1 MTLSV
6 IGASFGRTGTMSLKI
21 ALEQL
26 GIGRCYHMIEVFE
39 NPGHAELWHAA
50 AEGKLPDWD
59 DLFAGYSAAVDWPP
73 CSFWGELL
81 DHYPD
86 AEVILTVRDPERWYQ
101 SVASTIYPVLMR
113 PLETDGPGMGVQR
126 KMALKLI
133 LEQSFHGRFEDR
145 EYMLALYE
153 RHNEEVKQAVSS
165 KRLLVYEIAE
175 GWAPLC
181 RFLDRPIPDG
191 PFPRVNSTDEFRGR
205 FKLDNNN
212 ERRN

>member
-39 NPGHAELWHAA
+39 HPTHAELWYEA

-59 DLFAGYSAAVDWPP
+59 ALFHGYTAAVDWPP
-73 CSFWGELL
+73 CSFWKELL
-81 DHYPD
+81 AHYPD
-86 AEVILTVRDPERWYQ
+86 AKIILTVRDPERWYQ

-113 PLETDGPGMGVQR
+113 PLETNNPTMLAQR

-133 LEQSFHGRFEDR
+133 FEQSFDNRFEDR
-145 EYMLALYE
+145 AFMLDLYE
-153 RHNEEVKQAVSS
+153 RYNEDVKQSVPSE
-165 KRLLVYEIAE
+165 RLLVYDVAE
-175 GWAPLC
+175 GWEPLC
-181 RFLDRPIPDG
+181 DFLGRPTPAE

-205 FKLDNNN
+205 FQLDNENA
-212 ERRN
+212 

>member
-6 IGASFGRTGTMSLKI
+6 IGAGFGRTGTMSLKI

-39 NPGHAELWHAA
+39 HPGPAQLWYEA

-59 DLFAGYSAAVDWPP
+59 ALLAGYSAAVDWPR
-73 CSFWGELL
+73 CSFWQELL
-81 DHYPD
+81 AHHPD
-86 AEVILTVRDPERWYQ
+86 AKVILTVRDPERWYQ
-101 SVASTIYPVLMR
+101 SVASTIHPALIS
-113 PLETDGPGMGVQR
+113 PLETDDPAMLLQR

-133 LEQSFHGRFEDR
+133 FGQSFQNRFEDR

-153 RHNEEVKQAVSS
+153 RYNEEVKQAVPGE
-165 KRLLVYEIAE
+165 RLLVYNVAE
-175 GWAPLC
+175 GWEPLC
-181 RFLDRPIPDG
+181 RFLDRPIPSE

-205 FKLDNNN
+205 FMLDSASA
-212 ERRN
+212 

>member
-1 MTLSV
+1 MPQW
-6 IGASFGRTGTMSLKI
+6 IG
-21 ALEQL
+21 
-26 GIGRCYHMIEVFE
+26 
-39 NPGHAELWHAA
+39 
-50 AEGKLPDWD
+50 
-59 DLFAGYSAAVDWPP
+59 P

-86 AEVILTVRDPERWYQ
+86 AKVILTVRDPECWYQ
-101 SVASTIYPVLMR
+101 SVASTIYPVFMR
-113 PLETDGPGMGVQR
+113 PLETDDPAMAVQR

-133 LEQSFHGRFEDR
+133 FNNRFTGALKI

-153 RHNEEVKQAVSS
+153 RYNEEVKQAVPSEG
-165 KRLLVYEIAE
+165 LLLYEIAE
-175 GWAPLC
+175 GWEPLC
-181 RFLDRPIPDG
+181 RFLDRAIPDG